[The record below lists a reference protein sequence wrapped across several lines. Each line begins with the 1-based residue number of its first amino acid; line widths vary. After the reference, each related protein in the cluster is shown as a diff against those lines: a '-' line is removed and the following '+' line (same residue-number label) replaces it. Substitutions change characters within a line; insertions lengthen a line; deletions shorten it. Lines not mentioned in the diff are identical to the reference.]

1 MNEKLEG
8 KKGNID
14 NKLVYSFSLDTK
26 IKKVELIIKANN
38 DKILEKN
45 PSCLIKY
52 QLDKYQEFKYK
63 FKKEI
68 TVSKKDNE
76 LDVSF
81 NSLESLDNND
91 IKNNLKITYTIYL
104 CKKIENI
111 DNMHPEFLEE
121 SNIIEKQEIIKNGN
135 ETDKIQLAF
144 NTTNDQEYTIIVLAT
159 VNYDEY
165 KEYFIYQSFSS
176 GKRRVNDIIFY
187 IIMGTFALVIIVVF
201 IIIFCIINKRKANN
215 PDIDDEEYSNLK
227 ILRETIN
234 EDEI

>member
-1 MNEKLEG
+1 MYQ
-8 KKGNID
+8 KK
-14 NKLVYSFSLDTK
+14 K
-26 IKKVELIIKANN
+26 
-38 DKILEKN
+38 
-45 PSCLIKY
+45 
-52 QLDKYQEFKYK
+52 
-63 FKKEI
+63 
-68 TVSKKDNE
+68 NE

-111 DNMHPEFLEE
+111 DNIHPEFLEE

-135 ETDKIQLAF
+135 EIDQIKLSF
-144 NTTNDQEYTIIVLAT
+144 NITNNQEYTIIVLAT
-159 VNYDEY
+159 VNYNEY

-176 GKRRVNDIIFY
+176 GARVNDIIFY

-234 EDEI
+234 EDEN